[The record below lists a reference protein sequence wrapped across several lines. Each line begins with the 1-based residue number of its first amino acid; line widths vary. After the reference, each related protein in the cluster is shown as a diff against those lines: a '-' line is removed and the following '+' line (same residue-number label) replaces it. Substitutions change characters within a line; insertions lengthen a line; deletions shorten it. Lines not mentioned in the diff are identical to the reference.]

1 MPTLFRPN
9 GDAQSVFALD
19 VANGAQTGN
28 IATASGGSASAL
40 VQMAGPK
47 LDYFAVI
54 VENASN
60 QAIDLRNECG
70 NVTDPG
76 VVQTINQTV
85 QEKATIAFYQVQ
97 NSTTGQISYALYP
110 TGAYTTATLDTA
122 ITGLGNVQITNSS
135 GQVRG
140 VNVSGSQS
148 TNVGFKLALS

>member
-1 MPTLFRPN
+1 MANLFRPN
-9 GDAQSVFALD
+9 GDAQAVFALD
-19 VANGAQTGN
+19 VSNGAQTGN
-28 IATASGGSASAL
+28 IASAAGGAGNDL
-40 VQMAGPK
+40 VQMQGPK
-47 LDYFAVI
+47 LDFFAVV

-76 VVQTINQTV
+76 VVQTINQTI
-85 QEKATIAFYQVQ
+85 QQTATIAFYQVQ
-97 NSTTGQISYALYP
+97 NSTTGQISYGLYP
-110 TGAYTTATLDTA
+110 AGAYTTTTLDTA

-135 GQVRG
+135 GQTRG

>member
-1 MPTLFRPN
+1 MAILFRPN
-9 GDAQSVFALD
+9 GDADPVFALD
-19 VANGAQTGN
+19 IANGAQSGN
-28 IATASGGSASAL
+28 LATVGANAL

-47 LDYFAVI
+47 LDYFALI
-54 VENASN
+54 VENGSN
-60 QAIDLRNECG
+60 QAIDLRNELG

-85 QEKATIAFYQVQ
+85 QTNATIAFYQVQ
-97 NSTTGQISYALYP
+97 NSTTGQISYGLYP
-110 TGAYTTATLDTA
+110 TGAWTTATLDTA

>member
-1 MPTLFRPN
+1 MAILFRPN
-9 GDAQSVFALD
+9 GDADPVFALD
-19 VANGAQTGN
+19 IANGAQSGN
-28 IATASGGSASAL
+28 LAAVGANAL
-40 VQMAGPK
+40 VQMQGPK

-60 QAIDLRNECG
+60 QAIDLRNELG

-97 NSTTGQISYALYP
+97 NSTTGQISYGLYP
-110 TGAYTTATLDTA
+110 TGAYTTTTLDTA